1 MNFKWSLFQKVIN
14 DSEQLS
20 GKPIRELADA
30 EIIDINCL
38 RKWLIKNLYLQ
49 EQQKKERSLTD
60 IKNELSDTYQI
71 SVSSIEKIVYG
82 RRY

>member
-1 MNFKWSLFQKVIN
+1 MNFKISLFEKVIN

-20 GKPIRELADA
+20 KKPIRELAEA
-30 EIIDINCL
+30 EIIDINSL
-38 RKWLIKNLYLQ
+38 RKWLVKKLYQQEQIKN
-49 EQQKKERSLTD
+49 ERSLTD
-60 IKNELSDTYQI
+60 IKNELSDTYQL